1 MFKTHRKANRH
12 SGGLEGV
19 EPNGN
24 INSMMLNDISP
35 IAHAIDGS
43 QFTNTA
49 FTNILDSGKDGRRVG
64 MSGNGTDKTEDRREN
79 NE

>member
-1 MFKTHRKANRH
+1 MDAA
-12 SGGLEGV
+12 EGV
-19 EPNGN
+19 GN

-35 IAHAIDGS
+35 IAHAIDAS
-43 QFTNTA
+43 QFTNTV
-49 FTNILDSGKDGRRVG
+49 FTNLLDTGKEGRRVG